1 MTIFK
6 QISLDGSLLKEV
18 PFQREFELQGY
29 LIAHPELLSLAENDD
44 QFEVEGLIGV
54 ERRLTKGRVDLAV
67 EYKSGRIAI
76 VELKRG
82 NLKEKDLDQLKSYLL
97 EVISSKSLKALKDE
111 KHDYDDIDK
120 RLRKNKIFGVLVG
133 KSVDDAV
140 RGRLKKEKP
149 TINVL
154 LIRRYTTDDNEF
166 LTTEVIA
173 GFKARD
179 YQKYLVDGKGP
190 FGKGRM
196 VLAVIKEFVSRNSN
210 VSYDE
215 LISDERFPAVLRG
228 TTGKWGCV
236 SLLGDAKSLAEQTQR
251 KRHFLDEE
259 DVITLKGGVRV
270 AVSSQWGI
278 GNIDAFIKRAKKLGV
293 KIEKVGA
300 RKSRKRGTTANV

>member
-179 YQKYLVDGKGP
+179 YQKYLVGGNGP

-196 VLAVIKEFVSRNSN
+196 VLAAIKEYISRNSN